1 MNPMN
6 KTIKTCMFSILA
18 ALVPLIYVRDMVSAG
33 WMNNGNGYSGG
44 NMMGTGY
51 GNMMGQGYM
60 GWFMI
65 IFWGLLLI
73 AVIFLVRW
81 IINLPEK
88 EKTVHKIGKAPLDIL
103 QERLARGEIDINE
116 FREKKQLI
124 SKAS

>member
-1 MNPMN
+1 MN
-6 KTIKTCMFSILA
+6 KTIKTSMFSMLA

-73 AVIFLVRW
+73 ALIFLVRW
-81 IINLPEK
+81 IMNLPER
-88 EKTVHKIGKAPLDIL
+88 EKTVHKIGESPLDIL
-103 QERLARGEIDINE
+103 KERFARGEIDIDE
-116 FREKKQLI
+116 FREKERLI
-124 SKAS
+124 S